1 MRRNRN
7 IAALADTGWPVFE
20 ITIPATARTSLCA
33 HFSQRMVAMY
43 AYRRDALRKS
53 GRKISR
59 KPVAAGVRGRFLSLK
74 NPIRRTNA
82 GDEIGLITSLYWRF
96 FGSADAGTIAT
107 PTAAA
112 TKSKRVPNCSTTVGC
127 LRLKP
132 LAAAIA
138 SIWRRNP
145 ALVGS
150 ETNSSS
156 SRSLHGEERLLR
168 YLWGDGRKAKH
179 ASCTIS
185 SVTIS

>member
-20 ITIPATARTSLCA
+20 IAILATAGSSLFA
-33 HFSQRMVAMY
+33 TFSQRLVAKD

-59 KPVAAGVRGRFLSLK
+59 KPVAAGVRGRFLSL
-74 NPIRRTNA
+74 NIPIRRTNA
-82 GDEIGLITSLYWRF
+82 GDEIGLITTLYWRF

-112 TKSKRVPNCSTTVGC
+112 TKSKSVPNCSTTVVC

-132 LAAAIA
+132 FAAAIA

-156 SRSLHGEERLLR
+156 SRSLNAREGLLR
-168 YLWGDGRKAKH
+168 HLCVDGRTAKH
-179 ASCTIS
+179 DSCTIS